1 MRLRKRKSTS
11 AVGSI
16 PLTRLLGTRYSPL
29 LLILLSLTL
38 IFTTTFDDS
47 MTRGVRTRVTDVV
60 APVLDTVSRPF
71 QAAGQMFGG
80 MTDITTVRE
89 ENARLQLENQRL
101 RQWYEAALRLEAEN
115 KSLKGLLNVVR
126 EPGWSYMTA
135 RVIADP
141 GRAFVRSLLIAA
153 GSNDGVARGQAA
165 MTGDG
170 LVGRVIETG
179 KNSARILLI
188 TDLNSRVPVVIES
201 NNQRAILAGD
211 NTAKPFLEHLPRD
224 TGVEMGAR
232 VVTSGHG
239 GLLPPG
245 LPVGRVVSV
254 KDGEIRVAPLADF
267 NRVGHVQLVDFR
279 PDPAIRSGV
288 LLPPENDGEAER

>member
-1 MRLRKRKSTS
+1 MRLRKHKSAS
-11 AVGSI
+11 AVGAMPI
-16 PLTRLLGTRYSPL
+16 GRLLGTRYSPP
-29 LLILLSLTL
+29 LLILVSVIL
-38 IFTTTFDDS
+38 IFTTTFDNS
-47 MTRGVRTRVTDVV
+47 LTSGIRTRVTDVV
-60 APVLDTVSRPF
+60 APALETVSQPF
-71 QAAGQMFGG
+71 QAAGQMVGG
-80 MTDITTVRE
+80 MTDITTLRE
-89 ENARLQLENQRL
+89 ENARLKMENQRL

-153 GSNDGVARGQAA
+153 GSKDGVARGQAA

-211 NTAKPFLEHLPRD
+211 NTGRPYLEHLPRD

-245 LPVGRVVSV
+245 LPVGRVVSAEN
-254 KDGEIRVAPLADF
+254 GEIRIAPLADF
-267 NRVGHVQLVDFR
+267 NRVSHVQLVDFR
-279 PDPAIRSGV
+279 PDPAVRSGV
-288 LLPPENDGEAER
+288 LLPAEAQGEADR